1 VKIQEKYIARW
12 ASTLELLTGSK
23 VKDFSPYILT
33 VSSSEFLTKKLNLYL
48 QKRAKTLTL
57 QSYS

>member
-1 VKIQEKYIARW
+1 MGL
-12 ASTLELLTGSK
+12 TLELLTGGK

-33 VSSSEFLTKKLNLYL
+33 VSSEFLTKKLNLYL
-48 QKRAKTLTL
+48 KKRAKTLTL